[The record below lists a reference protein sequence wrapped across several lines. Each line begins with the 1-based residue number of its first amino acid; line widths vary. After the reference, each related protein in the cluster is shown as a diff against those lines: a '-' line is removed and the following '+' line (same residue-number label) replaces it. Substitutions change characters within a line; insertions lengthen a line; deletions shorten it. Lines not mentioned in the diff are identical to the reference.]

1 MAKTMSYFATLVLIL
16 VAIQVCNVTS
26 DQCEDQRE
34 ALIGDCTMFVIKGS
48 YATPFPPS
56 QQCCTTIQK
65 SDWTCP
71 CKLVDS
77 ELRKYISMEKV
88 IALNKFCGRPLSL
101 VANVEITSFQC
112 PALLHLHRKWRKSA

>member
-1 MAKTMSYFATLVLIL
+1 MAKTVSYFATLVLIL
-16 VAIQVCNVTS
+16 VAIQVCDVTS

-71 CKLVDS
+71 CKLVNS

-88 IALNKFCGRPLSL
+88 IALNKFCGRPLKPGSKCGDY
-101 VANVEITSFQC
+101 VIPMPS
-112 PALLHLHRKWRKSA
+112 PAPSPS